1 MAKIGLNNFRYS
13 ILTEAPDGT
22 PSYDGARKPA
32 RAISCSVSI
41 SNNSAKL
48 FADDGLAESDTS
60 FQSGTV
66 TIGIDHEDQ
75 ETMATLLGHEVV
87 DDVMIRKATDVA
99 PYVALGRVIVMM
111 LNGAY
116 KYKVEFLHKVKF
128 SEPSQENNTK
138 GESLEFGTYTM
149 EGIVSQLA
157 NDEWSKTKTFDNKE
171 DAIAWLESLM
181 VDDSG
186 DSGDDTPATTFT
198 ITYDLNGGTGDIAP
212 VTVNEGESIELNDGT
227 GITPPTDM
235 EFIGWALSST
245 SQSATVDSPYTPT
258 ADKTLYAVYQAI

>member
-66 TIGIDHEDQ
+66 TIGIDHEDM
-75 ETMATLLGHEVV
+75 ETMSNLLGHEVV
-87 DDVMIRKATDVA
+87 DGVMIRKATDVA
-99 PYVALGRVIVMM
+99 PYVALGRVVMMM

-116 KYKVEFLHKVKF
+116 KYRVEFLYKVKF

-138 GESLEFGTYTM
+138 GESLEFSTYTM

-157 NDEWSKTKTFDNKE
+157 NDEWSKCKTFDNKE
-171 DAIAWLESLM
+171 DAIAWLEELM
-181 VDDSG
+181 EG
-186 DSGDDTPATTFT
+186 DTPPVPTETYT
-198 ITYDLNGGTGDIAP
+198 ITYDVNGGEGTVAP
-212 VTVNEGESIELNDGT
+212 VTVTAGESVELDDGS

-245 SQSATVDSPYTPT
+245 SQTATVTSPYTPPS
-258 ADKTLYAVYQAI
+258 DKTLYAVYQAV